1 MTDKVYRVL
10 SFKASLLLLA
20 SKPLNL
26 LDKTL
31 NNSGSKLGGASRSL
45 KAYNTR
51 SWKLACKGLELRR
64 VSIFCKK
71 DYILRLPAFLYR
83 LQNLGDQQGLPS
95 LFRLTSLGKLV
106 SNPLI

>member
-1 MTDKVYRVL
+1 MTNKVYRAL
-10 SFKASLLLLA
+10 SFKASLVLLV
-20 SKPLNL
+20 SNPLN
-26 LDKTL
+26 T
-31 NNSGSKLGGASRSL
+31 L

-95 LFRLTSLGKLV
+95 LFRLTSLVELA
-106 SNPLI
+106 SNPLKLTR